1 MYCTSHASLKR
12 GSDKRET
19 MTECMAAHL
28 YDPFPTHNDFL
39 LNNSF
44 SASLFKIFE
53 ITTEYKPFSTYVEM
67 IRFQKFKWR

>member
-39 LNNSF
+39 FINSF

-53 ITTEYKPFSTYVEM
+53 ISTEFKPSLIILERCCILITGFV
-67 IRFQKFKWR
+67 